1 MTLNSTLL
9 SIEVIV
15 KYVVRVAAF
24 KLSSYSIHI
33 VITCPLDSSVLACST
48 AFWAS
53 LFIVDSVFIDT
64 YVLKIFCLSFYEACV
79 RFNIL
84 LEYLKCFIIGAN
96 QLIILRAMN
105 ND

>member
-1 MTLNSTLL
+1 MTLNSTVL
-9 SIEVIV
+9 SVEVIV

-24 KLSSYSIHI
+24 KLSSYAIHI
-33 VITCPLDSSVLACST
+33 VIACPFDSNIFACST
-48 AFWAS
+48 AFWTS
-53 LFIVDSVFIDT
+53 LFIVDSVFVDA
-64 YVLKIFCLSFYEACV
+64 YVLKVFCLSFYEACV

>member
-9 SIEVIV
+9 SVEVIV

-24 KLSSYSIHI
+24 KLSSYAIHI
-33 VITCPLDSSVLACST
+33 VIACPLDSSILACST

-64 YVLKIFCLSFYEACV
+64 YVLKVFCLSFYEACV

-84 LEYLKCFIIGAN
+84 LEYLERFIICAN
-96 QLIILRAMN
+96 QLIILRAMHYN
-105 ND
+105 

>member
-9 SIEVIV
+9 SVEVIV

-24 KLSSYSIHI
+24 KLSGYAIHI
-33 VITCPLDSSVLACST
+33 VITCPFDSSVLACST
-48 AFWAS
+48 AFWTS
-53 LFIVDSVFIDT
+53 LFIVDSVFVDT
-64 YVLKIFCLSFYEACV
+64 YVLKVFCLSFYEACV
-79 RFNIL
+79 CFNIL
-84 LEYLKCFIIGAN
+84 LEYLKCFIICAN